1 MSNPIAQITL
11 SFLANPDH
19 PEMDDHPVTL
29 EADGMIHL
37 TYGEVLEAMASAT
50 ASLIH
55 EMFEQSPRFAP
66 SVDLVVEKFTE
77 DLRTV
82 LQAKEEE

>member
-1 MSNPIAQITL
+1 MSKPIAQITL

-37 TYGEVLEAMASAT
+37 SYGEVLEAMASAS
-50 ASLIH
+50 AALIH
-55 EMFEQSPRFAP
+55 EMFEQSPGFVP
-66 SVDLVVEKFTE
+66 SVEIIIEKFTE

-82 LQAKEEE
+82 LQANEEE